1 MIAVIGGICRYGVM
15 VSQEIANL
23 SNEQNRYAGPIPA
36 ICVRCGSKEHPES
49 ARDNLQM
56 PTLIGLQRIYA
67 TIQSLMLGA
76 LDSCKTDSG
85 NVFSD
90 SSSVGS
96 NA

>member
-1 MIAVIGGICRYGVM
+1 
-15 VSQEIANL
+15 
-23 SNEQNRYAGPIPA
+23 
-36 ICVRCGSKEHPES
+36 
-49 ARDNLQM
+49 M

-85 NVFSD
+85 NVFTD

>member
-1 MIAVIGGICRYGVM
+1 M

-36 ICVRCGSKEHPES
+36 ICIRCGSKEHPES

-85 NVFSD
+85 NVFTD
-90 SSSVGS
+90 SSSVGRTLCVQRKS
-96 NA
+96 

>member
-1 MIAVIGGICRYGVM
+1 LPSDRQESSVI
-15 VSQEIANL
+15 
-23 SNEQNRYAGPIPA
+23 SNNVFSETSYAGSIPA

-85 NVFSD
+85 NVFTD
-90 SSSVGS
+90 SSSDGS